1 MSHLYVLLGEVSTQ
15 TLCPFFNQIV
25 CLPGVESNECFCIL
39 DIRQL
44 SDVSLTNMFLYTVG
58 SLFILM
64 MFSLAVQKLSNLRYS
79 QLFSFSFISLALGDI
94 LAIHI
99 AMWDIRNFPAC
110 VFL

>member
-1 MSHLYVLLGEVSTQ
+1 MSSLEKCLLKPFAHFLTRLFVFLVLSKM
-15 TLCPFFNQIV
+15 
-25 CLPGVESNECFCIL
+25 SAFCIL

-64 MFSLAVQKLSNLRYS
+64 MFSLAVQKLSNLMYS